1 MPEGPEIRRAADKV
15 ARRLVETTLTS
26 VRLPYPPISEFGEV
40 IGNATV
46 ESVTSR
52 GKALL
57 MRFDN
62 GLTLYSHSQLYG
74 RWTVNRVTTKV
85 RWNRSLRAE
94 FISKGYAVRLWSA
107 TDVEVVPTKDE
118 EAHPYI
124 AKLGPDVLDKT
135 TTPDVIKNRL
145 EIPRFNGRS
154 AASLMLDQSFVAG
167 LGNYLRSEI
176 LHQAGVHP
184 KTRPKD
190 LDLENITK
198 WGSLTKSISIRSYES
213 NGLTVSDE
221 LAGKRKEMGERR
233 RSYRHSAFCRNG
245 KDCHVCGATI
255 IRIRVSG
262 RRLDMCPECQVE
274 S

>member
-15 ARRLVETTLTS
+15 ARRLVESTLTS

-40 IGNATV
+40 IGNANV

-107 TDVEVVPTKDE
+107 TDVEVVPTRDE

-145 EIPRFNGRS
+145 ESPRFNGRS

-190 LDLENITK
+190 LDSETITK
-198 WGSLTKSISIRSYES
+198 WGSITKSISIRSYES

-262 RRLDMCPECQVE
+262 RRLYMCPECQVE